1 MLKTD
6 FVQKN
11 FQELGGVSGWTSF
24 CFEPVIVASHVSP
37 CGLLWQVLLE
47 GRGGSKDSDGRLW
60 VAEVGPPIDL
70 PYHR

>member
-11 FQELGGVSGWTSF
+11 FQELGGVPGRAPF

-37 CGLLWQVLLE
+37 CGLWQVLLE